1 MGSLNRREFAVLGA
15 AALTGAS
22 SLALGSRRARAAE
35 TITLGGSVPLSGR
48 AAETG
53 LNVYNGYQTAVKY
66 FNEELGGVEIG
77 GTRYMLALDMVD
89 DASDPQRATSLL
101 QRQLDQGIDFF
112 LGSFSSTIVLPTAA
126 IAERAR
132 KPMVQTGGGSDQI
145 FTQGYRHVFGM
156 YPRASKQFISSIGFF
171 DTLEPRP
178 QSAVVINTNDAFSKT
193 QAEGAINDLEAAG
206 YQVIDTFELPAVVAD
221 VSSVLN
227 AIRSSQPD
235 MVICTTHDENSLLI
249 TRQMAASGT
258 NARLL
263 YQTLGPQLASYRE
276 TLGKFAEAV
285 IVPQY
290 WDENVKYGDEYFGGA
305 KQFAEY
311 YRANFDRPIAYHV
324 AGGAA
329 CIVCYVKAMQTAGTT
344 DTEAVRDALAALDFD
359 TFYTHIKF
367 TPDGDGDPILMGP
380 AVGQVQDG
388 EVAVVHPEDAAY
400 AEVVYPM
407 PKWEERA

>member
-1 MGSLNRREFAVLGA
+1 MGKLNRRDFAILGA
-15 AALTGAS
+15 AALTGPS
-22 SLALGSRRARAAE
+22 SLVLGGRRARAAE
-35 TITLGGSVPLSGR
+35 TITFGGSVPLSGR

-77 GTRYMLALDMVD
+77 GTKYTLALDMVD

-101 QRQLDQGIDFF
+101 QRQLDQGIEFF

-126 IAERAR
+126 IVERAR

-145 FTQGYRHVFGM
+145 FTQGYRYIFGM
-156 YPRASKQFISSIGFF
+156 YPRASRQFISSVKFF

-178 QSAVVINTNDAFSKT
+178 ESAVVINTNDAFSKT
-193 QAEGAINDLEAAG
+193 QAEGAIHDLEAAG
-206 YQVIDTFELPAVVAD
+206 YQVLETFELPAVVAD

-227 AIRSSQPD
+227 TIRSAQPD

-258 NARLL
+258 DASLL

-290 WDENVKYGDEYFGGA
+290 WDEHVKYEGEYFGGA
-305 KQFAEY
+305 QQFAEY

-344 DTEAVRDALAALDFD
+344 DTEAVREALAALDFE
-359 TFYTHIKF
+359 TFYAHIKF

-380 AVGQVQDG
+380 AVGQVQNG
-388 EVAVVHPEDAAY
+388 EVVVVHPENAAY
-400 AEVVYPM
+400 AEVVHPM

>member
-1 MGSLNRREFAVLGA
+1 MGKLNRRDFAMFGA

-22 SLALGSRRARAAE
+22 SLALGSRRPHAAE
-35 TITLGGSVPLSGR
+35 TITFGGSVPLSGR

-53 LNVYNGYQTAVKY
+53 LNVYNGYRTAVKY

-77 GTRYMLALDMVD
+77 GTKYTLGLDMVD

-101 QRQLDQGIDFF
+101 QRQLDQGINFF

-145 FTQGYRHVFGM
+145 FTQGYRYIFGM
-156 YPRASKQFISSIGFF
+156 YPRASKQFISSVKFF

-178 QSAVVINTNDAFSKT
+178 QSAVIINTNDAFSKT
-193 QAEGAINDLEAAG
+193 QAEGAVNDLEAAG
-206 YQVIDTFELPAVVAD
+206 YEVLDTFELPAVVAD

-227 AIRSSQPD
+227 AIRSSEPD

-258 NARLL
+258 NTKLL

-290 WDENVKYGDEYFGGA
+290 WDEHVKYGDEYFGGA
-305 KQFAEY
+305 QQFAEY
-311 YRANFDRPIAYHV
+311 YRTNFDRPIAYHV

-344 DTEAVRDALAALDFD
+344 DTEAVREALAALDFD

-380 AVGQVQDG
+380 AVGQVQNG
-388 EVAVVHPEDAAY
+388 EVVVVHPEDAAY
-400 AEVVYPM
+400 AEVVHPM